1 MKGRKFSFNPATGGI
16 NGRNGR
22 NRRNLTR
29 VVASTRINGCK
40 RRLKLAATGF
50 KTGPG
55 LSLNNELGFN
65 LKVILYKRYLHQVRS
80 KNL

>member
-1 MKGRKFSFNPATGGI
+1 MTSFYCGGTKLLQPTQSR
-16 NGRNGR
+16 GGTQ
-22 NRRNLTR
+22 LEK
-29 VVASTRINGCK
+29 VGASTRINGCK